1 MIVAILCASPS
12 SGYALEV
19 LQALN
24 ARGLNGVHVI
34 AAENT
39 EPNTLSALWRRYG
52 WQLPGFILHKIG
64 VRISRWCS
72 RWYTP
77 FMQDSRSLREEVM
90 AQGGQ
95 FVCVPDVNHNDCRQ
109 RLLSLQVDLLVLTGT
124 PIVRDPILSVPC
136 IGVLNA
142 HQGALPEFRGM
153 NVIEW
158 AVLEGYQPALSIHF
172 VDAGVDTG
180 DLIFSESILVAP
192 GDTLSSLRLR
202 SGQRQAELLADAV
215 LAAQSG
221 SLPRQSQK
229 GEGGRQFYMMHPRV
243 RRIAEQCLQAWHA
256 SSPTIQ
262 STSQQP
268 KAHLQ

>member
-24 ARGLNGVHVI
+24 ARGLSGVHVI

-39 EPNTLSALWRRYG
+39 EPNTLSALWKRHG
-52 WQLPGFILHKIG
+52 WQLPAFILHKIG

-72 RWYTP
+72 QWYTP
-77 FMQDSRSLREEVM
+77 LMQDSRSLREEVM
-90 AQGGQ
+90 AQEGQ
-95 FVCVPDVNHNDCRQ
+95 FIAVPDVNHEDCRQ
-109 RLLSLQVDLLVLTGT
+109 QLLSLQVDLLVLTGT
-124 PIVRDPILSVPC
+124 PIVRDLILSVPR

-158 AVLEGYQPALSIHF
+158 TVLEGHQPALSIHF

-180 DLIFSESILVAP
+180 DLIVSESIPVAP
-192 GDTLSSLRLR
+192 GDSLSSLRLR
-202 SGQRQAELLADAV
+202 SAQRQVELLTDTV
-215 LAAQSG
+215 LAALSG
-221 SLPRQSQK
+221 PLPRQSQR

-243 RRIAEQCLQAWHA
+243 RRIAQQCLQAWHL
-256 SSPTIQ
+256 SPSAIQ
-262 STSQQP
+262 STSPQQ